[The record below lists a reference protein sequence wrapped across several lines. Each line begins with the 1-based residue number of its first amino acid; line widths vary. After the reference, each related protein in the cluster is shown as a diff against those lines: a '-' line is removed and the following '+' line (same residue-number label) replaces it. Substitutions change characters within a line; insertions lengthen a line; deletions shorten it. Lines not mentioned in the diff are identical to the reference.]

1 MPTQNST
8 IASRLA
14 LLTSLILVAGC
25 HPSDTTSAGW
35 TDPVMPKESKVEL
48 VTLDHDVHFAKGTR
62 TVAADEATGLSDFLR
77 DNAVDDGD
85 TATVD
90 SPSGASSLA
99 AARRVA
105 VVAELKRNHIKAV
118 QASATAAPS
127 DSVRIHVSHAVV
139 IAPRCPDWSKPEAD
153 NPANAPSSN
162 YGCATEA
169 NLAQMVANPAD
180 LVRGRQTGPAN
191 GAVLARGG
199 ELYQSGN
206 LAKTLSSSSG
216 YSTSGLSGTSG
227 PAASGTS
234 GGGGGSGG
242 GGSQ

>member
-1 MPTQNST
+1 MLSQNLT

-14 LLTSLILVAGC
+14 FFAGLVLVAGC
-25 HPSDTTSAGW
+25 NPAAPSPVGW
-35 TDPVMPKESKVEL
+35 TDPVMPKENKVEL

-62 TVAADEATGLSDFLR
+62 TVAANEAVGLADFLR
-77 DNAVDDGD
+77 NNAVDDGD

-99 AARRVA
+99 TARRAA
-105 VVAELKRNHIKAV
+105 VVAELKRNRIKAV
-118 QASATAAPS
+118 QASAAAAFS

-153 NPANAPSSN
+153 NLANSPSSN

-180 LVRGRQTGPAN
+180 LVRGRQTGPAS
-191 GAVLARGG
+191 GAVLARGV
-199 ELYQSGN
+199 ELYQSGG
-206 LAKTLSSSSG
+206 LAKTLSSNSGSS
-216 YSTSGLSGTSG
+216 TTGLSGTSG
-227 PAASGTS
+227 SASS
-234 GGGGGSGG
+234 GSSGGGGSGSG
-242 GGSQ
+242 GGQ

>member
-8 IASRLA
+8 IASRLTFLA
-14 LLTSLILVAGC
+14 GLILVAGC
-25 HPSDTTSAGW
+25 NPSDPTPVGW
-35 TDPVMPKESKVEL
+35 TDPVMPKENKVEL
-48 VTLDHDVHFAKGTR
+48 VTLDHDVHFAKGTK
-62 TVAADEATGLSDFLR
+62 TVAVNEATGLADFLR
-77 DNAVDDGD
+77 DSAIGDGD

-90 SPSGASSLA
+90 NPRGASSLA
-99 AARRVA
+99 TARRAA
-105 VVAELKRNHIKAV
+105 VVAELKRNHVNAV
-118 QASATAAPS
+118 QASAAAAPS

-153 NPANAPSSN
+153 NPANSPSSN

-191 GAVLARGG
+191 GAVLARGV
-199 ELYQSGN
+199 ELYQSGG
-206 LAKTLSSSSG
+206 LAKSLSGKGG
-216 YSTSGLSGTSG
+216 YSTSGLSG
-227 PAASGTS
+227 A
-234 GGGGGSGG
+234 GGSEGSGGGSGG